1 MNELKQNAL
10 LNSASHSPNSAKH
23 SLWVRVL
30 GSKTHIFQVFRQEC
44 VFLLAKSMF
53 F

>member
-1 MNELKQNAL
+1 MNRILESK
-10 LNSASHSPNSAKH
+10 SNSAKRFPKG
-23 SLWVRVL
+23 RVL
-30 GSKTHIFQVFRQEC
+30 GSKTHIFQVFRQEL